1 MAIREVKGRKRPFVV
16 YWDNPFT
23 KRRESKAC
31 ATRQEAEKLDA
42 LVKYQLKYE
51 REAFRREAMEED
63 KGPESVSLESLLYL
77 YLKDRKLSLPCLERT
92 MFAVKGILDSVVK
105 LCLPT
110 KICI

>member
-63 KGPESVSLESLLYL
+63 NFSP
-77 YLKDRKLSLPCLERT
+77 LP
-92 MFAVKGILDSVVK
+92 
-105 LCLPT
+105 
-110 KICI
+110 

>member
-42 LVKYQLKYE
+42 LVKYQLK
-51 REAFRREAMEED
+51 RMS
-63 KGPESVSLESLLYL
+63 G
-77 YLKDRKLSLPCLERT
+77 
-92 MFAVKGILDSVVK
+92 MFFDFKRCGNLV
-105 LCLPT
+105 P
-110 KICI
+110 